1 KDANTLALG
10 LIDEQ
15 APIGKTFLELASF
28 WDDPAERQRE
38 IMQVIRTGESQL
50 KSVESARIADQLRW
64 FSIDKI
70 PTKNKSGGVSGVL
83 LVMTDIT
90 DSLQKER
97 ALEESEARYKA
108 FIANSSEAIWC
119 YDMVPPINIGSDVG
133 AQVQA
138 IASSARLSECNQV
151 LARIIGAGDIK
162 NALGSGLHASGS
174 KNFIFDIVHFV
185 QKQYRLVDHE
195 IVREDDK
202 GRRL

>member
-1 KDANTLALG
+1 EDRLESQRQELHLLLDSMRSAIWYFDHWGLVKDANTLALG

-83 LVMTDIT
+83 
-90 DSLQKER
+90 
-97 ALEESEARYKA
+97 
-108 FIANSSEAIWC
+108 
-119 YDMVPPINIGSDVG
+119 
-133 AQVQA
+133 
-138 IASSARLSECNQV
+138 
-151 LARIIGAGDIK
+151 
-162 NALGSGLHASGS
+162 
-174 KNFIFDIVHFV
+174 
-185 QKQYRLVDHE
+185 
-195 IVREDDK
+195 
-202 GRRL
+202 